1 VNAFW
6 LLTKLRIFDVLRSRS
21 SLGFFLALPLLVM
34 IATSFVFKNGHPF
47 ERRTLV
53 LVGDVSEPALANVD
67 GLRLERAPSLR
78 VAEEMLRT
86 HIASAVL
93 VRRDNALTLLT
104 TRQERIFAEGL
115 QARARSTE
123 IALLPDADWGYV
135 HYLFPGLLA
144 FTVLFSGLFGTG
156 YTLALYRQNLFLKKL
171 ATTPLRKRSFIG
183 ALLISRGLLVL
194 VQVALLVLTMVLGFA
209 MPWTVGSMLRTF
221 AVCALGL
228 GTFLGLGFALACLI
242 RGAEI
247 LADILSAISAPLV
260 LLSEMFFPLHS
271 LPAPLATLGA
281 ALPSTQL
288 VRLLR
293 SVLLYDESG
302 EALWLGMAILGA
314 WALSSFALSFKLF
327 KWTGT

>member
-1 VNAFW
+1 MSAFS
-6 LLTKLRIFDVLRSRS
+6 LLIRMRILDVLRSRS

-34 IATSFVFKNGHPF
+34 IGTSFVFKNGHPF
-47 ERRTLV
+47 EQRTLV
-53 LVGDVSEPALANVD
+53 LVGDVPDSAFANLD
-67 GLRLERAPSLR
+67 GVHLERAPSQR
-78 VAEEMLRT
+78 MAEEMLRA
-86 HIASAVL
+86 HIASAIL
-93 VRRDNALTLLT
+93 VRRDNTLELVT
-104 TRQERIFAEGL
+104 TRYERIFAEGL
-115 QARARSTE
+115 QARASSIQLRV
-123 IALLPDADWGYV
+123 LPDADWGYV

-183 ALLISRGLLVL
+183 ALLASRALLVL
-194 VQVALLVLTMVLGFA
+194 VQIVLLLGTMVLGFSL
-209 MPWTVGSMLRTF
+209 PWTVASMLRTL

-242 RGAEI
+242 RGSEL
-247 LADILSAISAPLV
+247 LADILSAVSAPLI

-271 LPAPLATLGA
+271 LPAPLARVGSL
-281 ALPSTQL
+281 LPSTQL

-302 EALWLGMAILGA
+302 AALLPGVAILST
-314 WALSSFALSFKLF
+314 WALLSFALSFKLF
-327 KWTGT
+327 KWTAA